1 MKTLIAFVKKLSGRM
16 FYRIFFTYTTIILL
30 SMSALFLILSSY
42 YSDFV
47 IQREMDRQRNVMGE
61 IQAELQKKHAFVK
74 QGIRQLYL
82 DKELIQDLS
91 FALQHDYHAYLGYR
105 LDKYYKSDSLVP
117 YNFDIFVS
125 NYFSSDS
132 EVMAAV
138 VRNDSY
144 GSQYDYIYNHSRWNR
159 LIEDEAKSDQQIP
172 KSAYIISEQINDPT
186 SLDRLGTID
195 VFFSYENIDQLLS
208 FRENLSNVS
217 FKLMD
222 KDGNVRYSFGNG
234 DYEVKKSL
242 SYQTIQEGY
251 VEDRG
256 YLVQGLVD
264 PVSELMITAA
274 IPESKIA
281 NLTYYKFPIF
291 MLILVLTIFSI
302 VIPYLSLKNYSK
314 RVHQMKRKMREVQK
328 GDLTVRMA
336 TTTSDDDLNVIASTF
351 NETLDTLDDYMNK
364 VYFSKLK
371 QKEAELAN
379 LQAQIN
385 PHFLYNTLEAIR
397 MKSLAEGG
405 RVTGK
410 MIVQL
415 ADLFRH
421 SLQTAE
427 LIPVQDE
434 KDHAYQYL
442 ELFKI
447 RFPDQLTSEFQIDPL
462 VKHAFVPPFVLQP
475 IIENYLLHGL
485 KRERHD
491 NHIQVKLS
499 VENEHLRIMVTD
511 NGKGIEPIHLE
522 KIQERLRNTHNTSD
536 SIGLGNVNE
545 RIKMKF
551 GEEYGITIVSEQ
563 GVCTN
568 VQVDLPLLR
577 EVENYDQRY
586 ASG

>member
-1 MKTLIAFVKKLSGRM
+1 MKALLYFVKKLSGRM
-16 FYRIFFTYTTIILL
+16 FYRVFFTYTTIILL

-47 IQREMDRQRNVMGE
+47 IQREMDRQRNVIGE
-61 IQAELQKKHAFVK
+61 IQAELQKKHAFVT

-82 DKELIQDLS
+82 DKALIQDLS
-91 FALQHDYHAYLGYR
+91 FALQHDYHAYLDYR
-105 LDKYYKSDSLVP
+105 LDKYYESDSLVP

-125 NYFSSDS
+125 NYFSSDP
-132 EVMAAV
+132 EAMAAV
-138 VRNDSY
+138 VRNDDY
-144 GSQYDYIYNHSRWNR
+144 GSQYEYIYNHSRWNR
-159 LIEDEAKSDQQIP
+159 LIEDEVNSGQPIP
-172 KSAYIISEQINDPT
+172 KSAYVIREQINDPT

-195 VFFSYENIDQLLS
+195 VFFSYKNIDQLLS
-208 FRENLSNVS
+208 LRENLSDVS
-217 FKLMD
+217 FKLVD
-222 KDGNVRYSFGNG
+222 KEGNVHYSFGNA
-234 DYEVKKSL
+234 DYEAEKSL
-242 SYQTIQEGY
+242 SYHSIREGY
-251 VEDRG
+251 VKEG
-256 YLVQGLVD
+256 SYLVQGLVD

-281 NLTYYKFPIF
+281 NLASYKLSVF
-291 MLILVLTIFSI
+291 MIILVLTVFSI

-314 RVHQMKRKMREVQK
+314 RVHEMKQKMREVQH

-336 TTTSDDDLNVIASTF
+336 TTTADDDLNVIASTF
-351 NETLDTLDDYMNK
+351 NETLDTLDDYIHK

-397 MKSLAEGG
+397 MKSLSEGG

-427 LIPVQDE
+427 LIPIQDE

-447 RFPDQLTSEFQIDPL
+447 RFPDQLTTDFYIDPS
-462 VKHAFVPPFVLQP
+462 VKHVYVPPFILQP
-475 IIENYLLHGL
+475 VIENYLLHGL
-485 KRERHD
+485 KREHED
-491 NHIQVKLS
+491 NDIQIKLL
-499 VENEHLRIMVTD
+499 EDHNRLRIVVID
-511 NGKGIEPIHLE
+511 NGKGIDPIRLE
-522 KIQERLRNTHNTSD
+522 EIQERLKNTHNTSD

-563 GVCTN
+563 GVRTS
-568 VQVDLPLLR
+568 VQVELPLIR
-577 EVENYDQRY
+577 EVESFDQRY